1 MKKKLPSD
9 LDSWLIEISN
19 AYKEAIDTVPFAKI
33 LNQDLTED
41 KFFHLAP
48 DICLKFRNIPKT
60 KKNRGKVREAALC
73 SYIATKDNV
82 EEIFNSPIISFSLAY
97 LAAHYGLD
105 LLSEQ
110 EVNGIMDYI
119 EKNAK
124 EIMSQF
130 QNSA

>member
-9 LDSWLIEISN
+9 IDSWLIEISN

-48 DICLKFRNIPKT
+48 NICLKFRNIPKT
-60 KKNRGKVREAALC
+60 KKNIKKARDAALC

-82 EEIFNSPIISFSLAY
+82 EGIFNNPIVSFSLAY

-110 EVNGIMDYI
+110 EVNGIMVYI
-119 EKNAK
+119 ENNIEKIKNK
-124 EIMSQF
+124 L
-130 QNSA
+130 